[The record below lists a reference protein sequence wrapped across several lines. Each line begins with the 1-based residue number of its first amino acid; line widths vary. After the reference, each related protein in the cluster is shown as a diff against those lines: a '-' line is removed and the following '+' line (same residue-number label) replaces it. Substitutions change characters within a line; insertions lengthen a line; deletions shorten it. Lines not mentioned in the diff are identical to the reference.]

1 MRTDDR
7 PAPGESVGDVATM
20 AQAVADSRL
29 FGLDRAQ
36 ALTLMLLARSE
47 GLDPIRAL
55 WRYHAIRCRPATES
69 DPMLADF
76 RRALSGEVGG
86 GAGGAGAGPGSG
98 PAPPPDRRRPA
109 PGRDPR
115 PLHRLVADGVDQ
127 VNARFAA
134 EAPDAGPVL
143 NRFEAHRHLLKAAV
157 ALGYV
162 PDPGTIAQRQVHATL
177 AALYQGSPERRNWL
191 RRELADYLDRRLA
204 EARQGRP
211 DPPGPPPGAAG

>member
-1 MRTDDR
+1 
-7 PAPGESVGDVATM
+7 
-20 AQAVADSRL
+20 
-29 FGLDRAQ
+29 
-36 ALTLMLLARSE
+36 
-47 GLDPIRAL
+47 
-55 WRYHAIRCRPATES
+55 
-69 DPMLADF
+69 
-76 RRALSGEVGG
+76 
-86 GAGGAGAGPGSG
+86 
-98 PAPPPDRRRPA
+98 
-109 PGRDPR
+109 
-115 PLHRLVADGVDQ
+115 VADGVDQ

-204 EARQGRP
+204 EARQRRP
-211 DPPGPPPGAAG
+211 DPPTPRPAPTAEAGKIIRRGRGWTRIRKKGIDPVPVPLCHPGMILLK